1 MEYTIRTRE
10 EFLKA
15 YDLNWRDC
23 NDFWLSKVEPALFYD
38 EEVADMLFRM
48 ASGNDLT
55 NMYVIKYIP
64 KSCWSDKGFV
74 KIALDHNGMYLLFA
88 SEEILDD
95 PEIAR
100 IAASN
105 TLSPNNDRNDFRYI
119 SDKLLRDKSFL
130 LPLFKS
136 MEKTTIYFYYDI
148 PRNLRDDDEI
158 ISALVEKN
166 GEIYVQLPRKD
177 KLKKKYLLLAINS
190 GFNPPIGT
198 EIPEEL
204 YDDPEVIQA
213 MLESG
218 YYDDEEYFREAV
230 EEQTGLEAP
239 SIHPSLSLKT
249 LLQLSKVSG
258 IKIHDERD
266 AAEALATVLAGY

>member
-1 MEYTIRTRE
+1 
-10 EFLKA
+10 
-15 YDLNWRDC
+15 
-23 NDFWLSKVEPALFYD
+23 
-38 EEVADMLFRM
+38 
-48 ASGNDLT
+48 
-55 NMYVIKYIP
+55 
-64 KSCWSDKGFV
+64 
-74 KIALDHNGMYLLFA
+74 
-88 SEEILDD
+88 
-95 PEIAR
+95 
-100 IAASN
+100 
-105 TLSPNNDRNDFRYI
+105 
-119 SDKLLRDKSFL
+119 
-130 LPLFKS
+130 